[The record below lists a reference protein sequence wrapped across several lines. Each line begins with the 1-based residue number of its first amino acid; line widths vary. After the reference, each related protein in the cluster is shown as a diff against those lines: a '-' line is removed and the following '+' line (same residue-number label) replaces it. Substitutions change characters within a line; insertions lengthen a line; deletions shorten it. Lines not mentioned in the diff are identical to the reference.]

1 MPRMAV
7 TMLHRSPSMS
17 VVEYRCT
24 MGPLDRPFAELHT
37 QHALA
42 FVKRGSFGCVACGR
56 RHELVAGGVFVGRP
70 GDEYT
75 CTHEHHG
82 GGDECLSIHL
92 SAEWAERFGGAA
104 AWVTRGLP
112 PLAPL
117 MVLGELADAAARG
130 DHDAGLDE
138 IGLLFASR
146 FAALTDAAPQRSD
159 APRAID
165 RRRAVEAALW
175 LDAHAHEA
183 IDLER
188 TAAQAGLG
196 AFHFLRTFGAVIG
209 VTPHQYLVR
218 ARLRRAARALAETSM
233 PVTDIAYQVG
243 FGDLSNFVRSFH
255 RAAGVSPG
263 GFRRAARGDRKILQ
277 ARLDTPA

>member
-1 MPRMAV
+1 MAATV
-7 TMLHRSPSMS
+7 LHRSASMS

-24 MGPLDRPFAELHT
+24 MGPHDRPFVERHS

-42 FVKRGSFGCVACGR
+42 FVKRGSFGCLACGR
-56 RHELVAGGVFVGRP
+56 SHELVAGGVFVGRP

-92 SAEWAERFGGAA
+92 SAEWAERFGTAA
-104 AWVTRGLP
+104 TWVTRGLP

-117 MVLGELADAAARG
+117 MVLGELADAAVRG
-130 DHDAGLDE
+130 EHDAGLDE

-146 FAALTDAAPQRSD
+146 FAELIEAAPQRFA

-183 IDLER
+183 VDLER
-188 TAAQAGLG
+188 SAAQAGLG
-196 AFHFLRTFGAVIG
+196 AFHFLRVFGAVVG
-209 VTPHQYLVR
+209 ATPHQYLVR
-218 ARLRRAARALAETSM
+218 ARLRRAARALAETTA
-233 PVTDIAYQVG
+233 PVTEIAYEVG

-277 ARLDTPA
+277 ERLAGLS

>member
-1 MPRMAV
+1 MPCMAV
-7 TMLHRSPSMS
+7 TVLHRSASMS

-24 MGPLDRPFAELHT
+24 MGPHDRPFVEHHT

-42 FVKRGSFGCVACGR
+42 FVRRGSFGCVACGR
-56 RHELVAGGVFVGRP
+56 THELVAGGVFVGRP
-70 GDEYT
+70 GDEYV

-117 MVLGELADAAARG
+117 MVLGELADAASRG
-130 DHDAGLDE
+130 EHDAGLDE

-146 FAALTDAAPQRSD
+146 FAVLTDAAPQRAD

-188 TAAQAGLG
+188 SAAQAGLG
-196 AFHFLRTFGAVIG
+196 AFHFLRMFGAVIG
-209 VTPHQYLVR
+209 ATPHQYLVR
-218 ARLRRAARALAETSM
+218 ARLRRAARALAGTNA

-255 RAAGVSPG
+255 RAAGVSPLA
-263 GFRRAARGDRKILQ
+263 FRRAARGDRKILQ
-277 ARLDTPA
+277 ARLDAPA

>member
-1 MPRMAV
+1 
-7 TMLHRSPSMS
+7 MS
-17 VVEYRCT
+17 IVGYRCT
-24 MGPLDRPFAELHT
+24 MGPHDRPFVEQHS

-42 FVKRGSFGCVACGR
+42 FVQRGSFGCIARGGT
-56 RHELVAGGVFVGRP
+56 HELVAGGVFVGRP
-70 GDEYT
+70 GDEYM

-92 SAEWAERFGGAA
+92 SAEAAERFGGHA
-104 AWVTRGLP
+104 AWATRGLP

-117 MVLGELADAAARG
+117 MVLGELAAAAVRG
-130 DHDAGLDE
+130 EHDAGLDE
-138 IGLLFASR
+138 IALLFASR
-146 FAALTDAAPQRSD
+146 FAELTDAAPQRMA
-159 APRAID
+159 APRALD

-188 TAAQAGLG
+188 SAAQAGLG
-196 AFHFLRTFGAVIG
+196 AFHFLRVFGAVIG
-209 VTPHQYLVR
+209 ATPHQYLVR
-218 ARLRRAARALAETSM
+218 ARLRRAARALAETHA
-233 PVTDIAYQVG
+233 PVTEIAYEVG

-255 RAAGVSPG
+255 RAAGLSPG

-277 ARLDTPA
+277 ERLARLS